1 MSDETSDILAKG
13 LGSRWKLILFFLL
26 IIAIIII
33 ILFSDNSPIVD
44 QEIIITFK
52 TKVLKT
58 PEEITLG
65 MMGKTFTGEFDA
77 LLFVMNKPESE
88 FWMKNCIVPLDVIFI
103 DNGKITKIYHN
114 CPPCK
119 TEECKTYP
127 GKGDLVIEMPGGT
140 CKALNIKTGAK
151 VYFTK

>member
-1 MSDETSDILAKG
+1 MSDILIRR
-13 LGSRWKLILFFLL
+13 LGSRWKLILFLVL
-26 IIAIIII
+26 IIVII
-33 ILFSDNSPIVD
+33 ILFSHIYSHPIVE
-44 QEIIITFK
+44 QEIVITFK

-103 DNGKITKIYHN
+103 HNGKITKIYHN

-140 CKALNIKTGAK
+140 CKTLNIKTGAK
-151 VYFTK
+151 VYFT